1 VDLEDLVRLQNRFM
15 IGFDLLLGSAT
26 LIAPRSTLR
35 LLGHDEPSPEVIA
48 GFRRLSWVWL
58 TFSAAHA
65 NAERDDEP
73 KDWWALAW
81 LRGTEMFADPIWSS
95 SPGWRRPGS
104 RPTLWFSGVA
114 NTLMT
119 AGFAWMATRSQ
130 PSRARR
136 LLRR

>member
-1 VDLEDLVRLQNRFM
+1 VDPEDLVRLQNRFM

-65 NAERDDEP
+65 NAERRGNPE
-73 KDWWALAW
+73 DWFALAW
-81 LRGTEMFADPIWSS
+81 LRGTEMLADPIWSS

-104 RPTLWFSGVA
+104 RASLWFSGVA
-114 NTLMT
+114 NTAMSL
-119 AGFAWMATRSQ
+119 GFGWLATRPRPKS
-130 PSRARR
+130 RR
-136 LLRR
+136 LLPWR